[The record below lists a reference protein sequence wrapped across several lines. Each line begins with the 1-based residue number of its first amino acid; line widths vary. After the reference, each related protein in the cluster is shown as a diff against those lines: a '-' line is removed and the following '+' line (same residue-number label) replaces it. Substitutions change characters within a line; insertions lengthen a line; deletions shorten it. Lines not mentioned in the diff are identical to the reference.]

1 MKKII
6 AELFNLT
13 DQEKAEMFAI
23 LAVILFCTCAVLLGI
38 TWSRGNDVQYFKER
52 IVLMDQ
58 RMTGI
63 DKKLHDTQQN
73 LNKTNE
79 NAAETRRLLDVEI
92 MRSAEQDKW
101 IEFWKTL
108 PQLPQPKPQQR
119 R

>member
-1 MKKII
+1 MKSII
-6 AELFNLT
+6 AELINFT
-13 DQEKAEMFAI
+13 DKEKAEVFAI
-23 LAVILFCTCAVLLGI
+23 LTVILFCTCAVLLGI

-79 NAAETRRLLDVEI
+79 TAAETRRLLDSEI
-92 MRSAEQDKW
+92 MRNVEQDKW
-101 IEFWKTL
+101 IEYWKTL
-108 PQLPQPKPQQR
+108 PQLPQPKPQLR

>member
-1 MKKII
+1 MKNLIT
-6 AELFNLT
+6 ELINLT
-13 DQEKAEMFAI
+13 DKDKVEIYLIMVV
-23 LAVILFCTCAVLLGI
+23 LLFCTCAVLLGI
-38 TWSRGNDVQYFKER
+38 TWSRGNDVDYFKER

-79 NAAETRRLLDVEI
+79 NAAETRRLLDAEI
-92 MRSAEQDKW
+92 LRNVEQDKW
-101 IEFWKTL
+101 IEYWKTL
-108 PQLPQPKPQQR
+108 PQLPQPKPIQR